1 MWITRKGAIQMRQ
14 GQLGVIPGSMGTRS
28 YIVSGLGNP
37 LSYESAPHG
46 AGRRMSRNQARAT
59 FTMQDLE
66 SAMQG
71 VAARLRPQLID
82 EIPGAYKDIDEVM
95 ENSRELVRIE
105 HTLKQVV
112 NVKGD

>member
-1 MWITRKGAIQMRQ
+1 MKR

-37 LSYESAPHG
+37 FSYNSAPHG
-46 AGRRMSRNQARAT
+46 AGRRMSRNKARET
-59 FTMQDLE
+59 FTLQDLKI
-66 SAMQG
+66 AMQG
-71 VAARLRPQLID
+71 VTARLRPELID

-95 ENSRELVRIE
+95 ENSKELVQIE

-112 NVKGD
+112 NIKGD